1 MLQFKYFSFVNQIN
15 MSQEWSPMNDEVLA
29 DALRKRIEELE
40 KIKNIQELGLVAAI
54 NKLTGINIYKT
65 PLGIT
70 CYNLKSNNSYLKIE
84 RNNNFIII
92 ELYSEKDN
100 FGLERSNEGTFLWG
114 FNYDLIN
121 ETWNDLES
129 LINKLEEL
137 LKQP

>member
-1 MLQFKYFSFVNQIN
+1 

-54 NKLTGINIYKT
+54 NKLTGIDIYKT

>member
-1 MLQFKYFSFVNQIN
+1 